1 MAVDQKEYVD
11 NEKEKQMI
19 EKEIAEAKEYLETT
33 GKYIK
38 QLQLENAKLIFTLG
52 KTKDKHQRSLRQLEK
67 QTQDYKKEVVDL
79 EAKIASLATRIK
91 QAKLE
96 LQSTKDNMNVLTE
109 RFSKLSTKQKSLQE
123 RKCELLATLRLYKET
138 LNGCMLGGPSI
149 TPSSDIEMVL

>member
-1 MAVDQKEYVD
+1 MDQKEYVD

-52 KTKDKHQRSLRQLEK
+52 ETKDKHQRSLRQLEK
-67 QTQDYKKEVVDL
+67 QTQDYEKEVVDL
-79 EAKIASLATRIK
+79 EAKIASLAIRIK

-123 RKCELLATLRLYKET
+123 SKCELLATLRLYEEA
-138 LNGCMLGGPSI
+138 LNGCMLGGTSI

>member
-123 RKCELLATLRLYKET
+123 RKCELLATLRLYEEA
-138 LNGCMLGGPSI
+138 LNGYMLGGPSI